1 MSEPMQTVN
10 EDELQAY
17 ADGRLDELRRAEV
30 AAWLM
35 SHPAEAG
42 RVEECRRQ
50 NAALHALFDPVL
62 EEPVPPRLHRPQPA
76 PRFGMPL
83 LRHAAVVAWLAL
95 GGTLG
100 WFLHGA
106 QDVRSGASMAFV
118 RQAAMAHVVYT
129 PEVRHPVEVG
139 AEQEAH
145 LAAWLS
151 KRLGVAL
158 KVPHLS
164 EAGYELVGGRLLPGG
179 SGPAA
184 QFMYQDG
191 RGQRLTL
198 YVRTDGGGNR
208 ETAFRY
214 ARENN
219 IGVFYWIEGPLGYA
233 LSGDLEKPELL
244 KAAQAVYRQL
254 NP

>member
-1 MSEPMQTVN
+1 MSEPMQTVT

-17 ADGRLDELRRAEV
+17 ADGQLGEARRAEV
-30 AAWLM
+30 AAWLAG
-35 SHPAEAG
+35 HPAEAG
-42 RVEECRRQ
+42 RVEEYRRQ

-62 EEPVPPRLHRPQPA
+62 EEPLPARLQRPA
-76 PRFGMPL
+76 PVARHGLPL
-83 LRHAAVVAWLAL
+83 LRYAAAVGWLAI
-95 GGTLG
+95 GGMLG
-100 WFLHGA
+100 WHMHGA
-106 QDVRSGASMAFV
+106 QETRSSATTAFV
-118 RQAAMAHVVYT
+118 RQAAVAHVVYT

-139 AEQEAH
+139 AEQESH

-151 KRLGVAL
+151 KRLGVA
-158 KVPHLS
+158 VRPPHLG
-164 EAGYELVGGRLLPGG
+164 ELGYELVGGRLLPGG

-184 QFMYQDG
+184 QFMYQDS

-198 YVRTDGGGNR
+198 YLRRDAGDKP

-219 IGVFYWIEGPLGYA
+219 LGVFYWIDGPLGYA
-233 LSGDLEKPELL
+233 LSGDLDKTELL
-244 KAAQAVYRQL
+244 KVAQAVYHQL